1 MSGPIPS
8 LAEASAGI
16 AAGTLSPV
24 ALTEA
29 ALARI
34 AALDPKLNAF
44 ITRTADRARRAAAR
58 RVRYT
63 CTPCAVRAAQRA
75 QSRRIVRVK
84 NRFEQIGV
92 VGRGLESA
100 LTPPTKAGLYSIL

>member
-1 MSGPIPS
+1 MSVPVPS

-16 AAGTLSPV
+16 AAGTLSPI

-44 ITRTADRARRAAAR
+44 ITITADRARQAAATAEAEIKAEMPRPAWRLAKDSGAQERELR
-58 RVRYT
+58 R
-63 CTPCAVRAAQRA
+63 P
-75 QSRRIVRVK
+75 
-84 NRFEQIGV
+84 G
-92 VGRGLESA
+92 
-100 LTPPTKAGLYSIL
+100 P

>member
-1 MSGPIPS
+1 MSMPVPS

-34 AALDPKLNAF
+34 AALDAKLNAF
-44 ITRTADRARRAAAR
+44 ITLTADRARRAAAAAEAEIKAGER
-58 RVRYT
+58 RGPLHGIPYALKDIYDVAG
-63 CTPCAVRAAQRA
+63 CAP
-75 QSRRIVRVK
+75 RRIP
-84 NRFEQIGV
+84 
-92 VGRGLESA
+92 SC
-100 LTPPTKAGLYSIL
+100 